1 MMEDNTQSVLEKV
14 KCRQIVGEI
23 LDFGVSQEQI
33 KTIINLLAF
42 ELEDR
47 DLMLR
52 INELFSAEI
61 EVEEKPQITI

>member
-1 MMEDNTQSVLEKV
+1 MEDNTQTVLEKV
-14 KCRQIVGEI
+14 KCREIVGEI

>member
-1 MMEDNTQSVLEKV
+1 MMEDNTQTVLEKV
-14 KCRQIVGEI
+14 KCRAIVGEI

>member
-1 MMEDNTQSVLEKV
+1 MMEDNTQTVLEKV
-14 KCRQIVGEI
+14 KCREIVGEI